1 MATGSYNNAY
11 EPTAGDS
18 ANGTAPSS
26 HQLTAIKP
34 LGSTSVTVSPPE
46 RFRQATYAWDQI
58 NVYTRV
64 SKSRFSIGK
73 NSEPPKPKHILKDVK
88 GVVHPGEFLAIMGA
102 SGAGK
107 TTLLNVLTYRNLKG
121 LKVTGGRTINGETT
135 NISSIKKIGAY
146 VQQDDLMIGTLTVR
160 EHLKFQALL
169 RMEPHTP
176 YDARMKRV
184 EEVIKD
190 LGLTKCADTV
200 VGSPSLGKKG
210 ISGGEM
216 KRLSFAC
223 EVITDPPLMF
233 CDEPTS
239 GLDSFMAQNVV
250 AVLKA
255 LAERGKTVICT
266 IHQPSSEVYAMFDR
280 VLLMAEGRVAYMG
293 DIDGAYDFF
302 REVGYACPTNFNPAD
317 FFIQT
322 MAIVPGMEEQCRQ
335 RVDKIA
341 GCFQE
346 SKVGQDMSKEAGNL
360 VLSLT
365 SGNSADS
372 ADVKDR
378 DRSHYKT
385 GWWGQ
390 FKAVFWRS
398 VLSNIR
404 EPMVLKVKVIQTV
417 FISLLFGVIYL
428 GQELNQEGVMNINGA
443 LFLFLT
449 NMTFQNVFSVVNVF
463 CLELPIFMREHG
475 NGMYRTDVYFLAK
488 TLAEFPL
495 YLLFPTMFVA
505 ICYFM
510 IGLNPDFYAFLVC
523 VGIVI
528 LVANSA
534 ASFGYMT
541 SCSSSSVNVALAI
554 TAPAIIPFMLFGGF
568 FLNSGSVPVW
578 LEWLQYLSWF
588 NYANEALCIN
598 QWQNIDYIDCQGSPA
613 CPPNG
618 TVVLNTLNYH
628 VDNFGVDIGAL
639 AILLV
644 GYRLLAYLILLIKT
658 YRHE

>member
-1 MATGSYNNAY
+1 MAGGIDNKAFDAIQDGGAGSSTGHK
-11 EPTAGDS
+11 S
-18 ANGTAPSS
+18 AISS
-26 HQLTAIKP
+26 V
-34 LGSTSVTVSPPE
+34 GSTAVMVTPE
-46 RFRQATYAWDQI
+46 KYQQATYAWDQI

-64 SKSRFSIGK
+64 SKSRFSFGK
-73 NSEPPKPKHILKDVK
+73 SQPKERKHILKDVR
-88 GVVHPGEFLAIMGA
+88 GVVHPGEFVAIMGA

-107 TTLLNVLTYRNLKG
+107 TTLLNVLTFRNLRG

-135 NISSIKKIGAY
+135 NLSSIKKIGAY

-160 EHLKFQALL
+160 EHLRFQALL
-169 RMEPHTP
+169 RMDSHVP
-176 YDARMKRV
+176 YEARMKRV
-184 EEVIKD
+184 ADVIQD

-200 VGSPSLGKKG
+200 IGSPSLGKKG

-223 EVITDPPLMF
+223 EVITDPPLML

-250 AVLKA
+250 AVLKT

-293 DIDGAYDFF
+293 DVDGAYDFF

-322 MAIVPGMEEQCRQ
+322 MAIVPGNEEQCRQ

-341 GCFQE
+341 TRFQE
-346 SKVGQDMSKEAGNL
+346 CKLGQDISKEAGKL
-360 VLSLT
+360 VQSIT
-365 SGNSADS
+365 SGNSADVDTDAS
-372 ADVKDR
+372 Y
-378 DRSHYKT
+378 RSDYKA
-385 GWWGQ
+385 GWWSQ

-398 VLSNIR
+398 VISNIR
-404 EPMVLKVKVIQTV
+404 EPMVLKVKIIQTV

-488 TLAEFPL
+488 TLAELPL
-495 YLLFPTMFVA
+495 YIIFPAVFVA
-505 ICYFM
+505 ISYFM
-510 IGLNPDFYAFLVC
+510 MGLNSDVTAFFIC

-528 LVANSA
+528 LVANCA

-598 QWQNIDYIDCQGSPA
+598 QWQNIDHIDCGGSPA
-613 CPPNG
+613 CPSNG
-618 TVVLNTLNYH
+618 TVVLETLSYS
-628 VDNFGVDIGAL
+628 VDNFNVDIGAL
-639 AILLV
+639 AALLV
-644 GYRLLAYLILLIKT
+644 GYRLLAYLILLFKS